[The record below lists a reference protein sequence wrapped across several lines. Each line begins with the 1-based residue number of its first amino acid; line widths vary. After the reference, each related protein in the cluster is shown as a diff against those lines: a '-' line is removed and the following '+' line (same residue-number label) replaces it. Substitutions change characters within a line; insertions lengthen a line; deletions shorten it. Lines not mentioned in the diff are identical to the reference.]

1 MKIRKHL
8 SLFELLLEATDEQRL
23 ALLKTLNP
31 TQLQAVLEA
40 IYNVL
45 RGTCP
50 IEDKLKKTLY
60 PHRRV
65 LRGLV
70 SKNITRQQQQRL
82 LVKHRSV
89 VALAL
94 KPVVDLLSE
103 QF

>member
-8 SLFELLLEATDEQRL
+8 SLFNLLTEAPDEQRF

-31 TQLQAVLEA
+31 SQLRAVLEA

-50 IEDKLKKTLY
+50 IQDKLKKALY
-60 PHRRV
+60 PHRSV
-65 LRGLV
+65 LRRLV
-70 SKNITRQQQQRL
+70 SKELTRQQQQRL

-103 QF
+103 QT

>member
-23 ALLKTLNP
+23 ALLKTLNR

-60 PHRRV
+60 PHRGVFR
-65 LRGLV
+65 RLV